1 MANNSHRYRF
11 LSKPRKVTS
20 PRDTRG
26 EQSSFG
32 IRGGEALSRAFSR
45 DNESVSRD
53 ASEFALIVAC
63 TYVELATFPRK
74 VAVNTLK
81 CGSSPSPRHVANGN
95 GRANGGI
102 PGNPAL
108 SAIEK
113 GTPRATSQL
122 QNAPF
127 FLLRGKTSSGPP
139 IIEYPLPPSN
149 MFPFSLLTSPRR
161 RGASEKVGSFGAR
174 LSPIPSSALLIRPCF
189 SFALAN

>member
-1 MANNSHRYRF
+1 MYVRRARNVS
-11 LSKPRKVTS
+11 SKSSRKHAKMWLL
-20 PRDTRG
+20 P
-26 EQSSFG
+26 
-32 IRGGEALSRAFSR
+32 L
-45 DNESVSRD
+45 
-53 ASEFALIVAC
+53 
-63 TYVELATFPRK
+63 P
-74 VAVNTLK
+74 
-81 CGSSPSPRHVANGN
+81 PRHVANGN

-127 FLLRGKTSSGPP
+127 FLLRGKTSSGSP

-189 SFALAN
+189 SFASRARKLESSIGATS